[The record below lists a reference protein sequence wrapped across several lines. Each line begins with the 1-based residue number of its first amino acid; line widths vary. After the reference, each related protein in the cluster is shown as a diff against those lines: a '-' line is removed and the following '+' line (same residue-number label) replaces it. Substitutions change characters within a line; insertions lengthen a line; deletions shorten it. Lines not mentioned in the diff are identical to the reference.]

1 MANKLLAAI
10 YENKSD
16 LLAAVGSLLDAGH
29 DPDFETEY
37 RESPLSVASNNG
49 RFDVVRLLLDRGADK
64 TRLQWPELF
73 YVIAFGSVTELVDAI
88 VENPKLDET
97 DGWDRTPFLFSL
109 LVGSTAKSEILL
121 NAGAFRNVVGRC
133 GKTPMEYA
141 IQQDNTEMLDWLM
154 QQGFDIEQTD
164 DFGDTPLIAAAKLG
178 AIECLSMLITH
189 GADVFK
195 VNFIPWKAIQYA
207 ANLEI
212 VRILLEAGADI
223 NDISKERRAEM
234 LGYQVDGEPD
244 VTFEVYKTGKHREFG
259 TSNPELSE
267 NPFWHA
273 MIKCGGSAYRAA
285 NKFDAYSQDYEHRP
299 VWTYDRFGNSITPLP
314 DGRFIEIAGEH
325 EDSYDPDFCIYN
337 DVFLHSGKGN
347 CEIYTYPREI
357 FPPTDFHTATLVGE
371 CIYIIGNLGYKED
384 RKPGYTQVYRLD
396 VNSLRVE
403 RVETIGEVPGWIS
416 RHRAVFDGKS
426 KITISGGK
434 RIVESDGEQEYIENV
449 TAYSLDLETMWWQ
462 PRIVFH

>member
-1 MANKLLAAI
+1 MANRLLAAI

-49 RFDVVRLLLDRGADK
+49 RFDVVRLLLDRGSDK

-73 YVIAFGSVTELVDAI
+73 YVLAFGSVNELVDAI
-88 VENPKLDET
+88 VENPTLEEK

-141 IQQDNTEMLDWLM
+141 IQQDNTDMLDWLM
-154 QQGFDIEQTD
+154 QQGFNIEQTD
-164 DFGDTPLIAAAKLG
+164 DFGNTPVIAAAEIG
-178 AIECLSMLITH
+178 AKKCLAMLIAH

-195 VNFIPWKAIQYA
+195 VNSIPSQAIQNA
-207 ANLEI
+207 ADLEI
-212 VRILLEAGADI
+212 VGLLLEAGADI
-223 NDISKERRAEM
+223 NDISKELRADM

-244 VTFEVYKTGKHREFG
+244 VTFEIYKTGKHRDFG
-259 TSNPELSE
+259 TSNPELSK

-285 NKFDAYSQDYEHRP
+285 NKFDDYSQNHEHRP
-299 VWTYDRFGNSITPLP
+299 VWSYDRFGKSITPIP

-337 DVFLHSGKGN
+337 DVFVHYGNGN
-347 CEIYTYPREI
+347 CDLYIYPREV
-357 FPPTDFHTATLVGE
+357 FSPTDFHTATLVGGN
-371 CIYIIGNLGYKED
+371 IYIIGNLGHAEE
-384 RKPGYTQVYRLD
+384 RKPGYTPVYRLD
-396 VNSLRVE
+396 VNSLKIE
-403 RVETIGEVPGWIS
+403 RIETTGDGPGWIS
-416 RHRAVFDGKS
+416 KHHALYDGTS
-426 KITISGGK
+426 IITISGGK
-434 RIVESDGEQEYIENV
+434 QIVEAVKKQEYIENLKD
-449 TAYSLDLETMWWQ
+449 YYLNLETMCWQ
-462 PRIVFH
+462 PQTVFH